1 MKVNNMKHNI
11 IFDMNKNNN
20 HYSTCITNYP
30 SSIIDNNHD
39 EILPTIK
46 WESASD
52 ITPKE
57 NYEKIG
63 FIILRHVNNNLT
75 NEYWKEAYK
84 CIRKFYKN

>member
-1 MKVNNMKHNI
+1 MSN
-11 IFDMNKNNN
+11 
-20 HYSTCITNYP
+20 YS

-63 FIILRHVNNNLT
+63 FIILTESYSRSILERGHP
-75 NEYWKEAYK
+75 
-84 CIRKFYKN
+84 KFEVKIYA